1 MARTPLSLLAA
12 LALTFGSCLW
22 SAEDAP
28 APTTAPAA
36 AATETAPAPAPA
48 KSIEDRLAELEK
60 AIAPNAGED
69 GKPKFANGSDGVSVG
84 EKAERAWQSLNQ
96 FEMNAGDNAWMLMS
110 AVILLLMTLP
120 GLALFYGG
128 LVRRKNVLSTLMQTV
143 AIAGIVSLIWCICG
157 YSLAFG
163 DGNAFIGS
171 FTQYMFLTDVVWKD
185 GAIFMGTNPTYA
197 MSIPHGSF
205 MLFQLMFAIITPAL
219 ICGAYAE
226 RMKFTAMVLF
236 TVLWLFIVYI
246 PMAHMVWGNGGLL
259 NWWAHTTPGEFGLS
273 AFDFAGGTVVHISS
287 GIAAL
292 MCAILLGKRK
302 NYGKEPMPPHNL
314 TYSFIGASLLWV
326 GWFGF
331 NAGSALCASGLATLA
346 FSNTQFATAAAA
358 LAWPLAEWIIRGKPT
373 VLGAIS
379 GAVAGLVAITPAA
392 GFVSPVAAL
401 VIGAVSGFIC
411 FAGTS
416 YLKQALGYDDALDA
430 FGIHGIGGIWG
441 AIATGLFFQVDANPV
456 VVFLNPAIHEAIK
469 AGTHNVLLNQIYAV
483 LFTVVFS
490 AVASGIILL
499 VIKFTVGLRVS
510 EDEEVSGLDVTI
522 HGEEGY
528 HGLT

>member
-1 MARTPLSLLAA
+1 MARTPLILLAT
-12 LALTFGSCLW
+12 LAMSFGASLW
-22 SAEDAP
+22 SADEAPATPAAPAAVAAP
-28 APTTAPAA
+28 AP
-36 AATETAPAPAPA
+36 EVA
-48 KSIEDRLAELEK
+48 KPKTIEERLAELEK
-60 AIAPNAGED
+60 VVAPNADKD
-69 GKPKFANGSDGVSVG
+69 GNPVYANGSDKVSVG

-96 FEMNAGDNAWMLMS
+96 FEMNTGDNAWMLVS
-110 AVILLLMTLP
+110 AIIVLMMTLP

-128 LVRRKNVLSTLMQTV
+128 LVRRKNVLGTLMQSIS
-143 AIAGIVSLIWCICG
+143 IAGLVSIIWCVCG

-163 DGNAFIGS
+163 GDGAVIGS

-197 MSIPHGSF
+197 MSIPHGTF

-226 RMKFTAMVLF
+226 RMKFSAMVIF
-236 TVLWLFIVYI
+236 SVLWLFIVYI
-246 PMAHMVWGNGGLL
+246 PMAHMVWGNGGAF
-259 NWWAHTTPGEFGLS
+259 NWWAHTDAAAGFGLS

-292 MCAILLGKRK
+292 MCAIILGKRK
-302 NYGKEPMPPHNL
+302 NYMKEPMPPHNL
-314 TYSFIGASLLWV
+314 TMSFIGACLLWV

-346 FSNTQFATAAAA
+346 FSNTHFAAAGAA
-358 LAWPLAEWIIRGKPT
+358 LTWPLAEWIIRGKPT

-392 GFVSPVAAL
+392 GFVSPVGAL
-401 VIGAVSGFIC
+401 IIGLVAGALC
-411 FAGTS
+411 FASTS
-416 YLKQALGYDDALDA
+416 YLKQALGYDDSLDA
-430 FGIHGIGGIWG
+430 FGVHGIGGIWG

-456 VVFLNPAIHEAIK
+456 VAFLNPAIHEAIK
-469 AGTHNVLLNQIYAV
+469 AGTHGVLMNQILVV
-483 LFTVVFS
+483 LITVVFS
-490 AVASGIILL
+490 AVATSIILL
-499 VIKFTVGLRVS
+499 VVKFTVGLRTTE
-510 EDEEVSGLDVTI
+510 EDESAGLDLSQ